1 MKAKLAKTRVSDS
14 VITGVAAS
22 GPSTKNFTMQGRH
35 EVTQR
40 KDLIGQNRKPP
51 QVKRAQNPTSTPST
65 YKGKGD
71 EMSDED
77 SEDDIAAANERM
89 KAAAAKFAV
98 NANNNMNSAG
108 VKKKKTRAA
117 SRGFEERKTTVRNM
131 SKNIYKPSFN
141 LPAKEPKS
149 QAIKADKP
157 KSNARDAA
165 KAYAEE

>member
-1 MKAKLAKTRVSDS
+1 
-14 VITGVAAS
+14 
-22 GPSTKNFTMQGRH
+22 
-35 EVTQR
+35 
-40 KDLIGQNRKPP
+40 
-51 QVKRAQNPTSTPST
+51 
-65 YKGKGD
+65 
-71 EMSDED
+71 MSDED

-98 NANNNMNSAG
+98 NANSNMNSAG